1 MTKIE
6 LIKKLYNFEPS
17 IETISKLE
25 KWKDFF
31 IEYNSHTNL
40 MSKNDISDIF
50 EKHVLDSLSI
60 VLLNE
65 FKNISSV
72 LDVGTGGGFPS
83 VIISIFYP
91 DKKVYGIDSRN
102 KKINFLNILK
112 NELNLNNFEPI
123 CSRIEDIAPLNV
135 DIITNRAVGKID
147 EVWNLSKKHLQRG
160 GFFISYKSKTAED
173 EANCAIK
180 KFREL
185 KNPEFISYN
194 LPNFENIVRKLV
206 VFKV

>member
-60 VLLNE
+60 VLL
-65 FKNISSV
+65 
-72 LDVGTGGGFPS
+72 
-83 VIISIFYP
+83 
-91 DKKVYGIDSRN
+91 
-102 KKINFLNILK
+102 
-112 NELNLNNFEPI
+112 
-123 CSRIEDIAPLNV
+123 
-135 DIITNRAVGKID
+135 
-147 EVWNLSKKHLQRG
+147 
-160 GFFISYKSKTAED
+160 
-173 EANCAIK
+173 
-180 KFREL
+180 
-185 KNPEFISYN
+185 
-194 LPNFENIVRKLV
+194 
-206 VFKV
+206 